1 MKHILNYLILA
12 FCLFFFS
19 LQFQSCQK
27 KTKSTIQNQLK
38 ATTESINIYEKEA
51 ADSIDAKKK
60 TNPDYYDIE
69 KATIQCQGFER
80 PNTYKEYTIKIINAK
95 TKNAIIQIKNNE
107 NSISQLPPAFCDTL
121 ARYLFQF
128 YVKKDSIIL
137 SKKFDSTR
145 ITEKGDTLVVN
156 NEFIVPLEVNFSF
169 RNKVYKDERFITSR
183 DDNGDIIEYSPMFL
197 EFMDWIRYLCGQY
210 YFNYNN
216 PENAYW

>member
-1 MKHILNYLILA
+1 M
-12 FCLFFFS
+12 
-19 LQFQSCQK
+19 
-27 KTKSTIQNQLK
+27 
-38 ATTESINIYEKEA
+38 
-51 ADSIDAKKK
+51 
-60 TNPDYYDIE
+60 
-69 KATIQCQGFER
+69 
-80 PNTYKEYTIKIINAK
+80 
-95 TKNAIIQIKNNE
+95 
-107 NSISQLPPAFCDTL
+107 PPAFCDTL